1 MGGGG
6 WICLGL
12 ISLGLTLDLVWLI
25 WVGAEMEQL
34 GEQKLFDLGFEKK
47 KVELGE
53 EEREGFRW
61 RERERVDVCV

>member
-34 GEQKLFDLGFEKK
+34 GEEKWFDLGFEKK
-47 KVELGE
+47 KS
-53 EEREGFRW
+53 
-61 RERERVDVCV
+61 